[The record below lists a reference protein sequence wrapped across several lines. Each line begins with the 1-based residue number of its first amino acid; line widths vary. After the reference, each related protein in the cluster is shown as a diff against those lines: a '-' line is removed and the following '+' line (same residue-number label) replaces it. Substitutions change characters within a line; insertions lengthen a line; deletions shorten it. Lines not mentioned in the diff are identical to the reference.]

1 MPPNRAAP
9 AVYIGPIGD
18 EGIGSGRPHATGE
31 LEREPELSP
40 GEERAILD
48 EVVSRV
54 PVGICLLWGREL
66 RYRLVNQR
74 FYELIPNRGDVIGR
88 TVGEV
93 YPEIAEQVN
102 EVLLPIFETGQA
114 VERQESE
121 MVFGAS
127 GGEQGPMRYFN
138 STIVPIRGG
147 DGRVAGLLAMFVD
160 TSAVV
165 HERHYLER
173 ELSAQ
178 HELADV
184 LQRSLLPERLPQV
197 ERIGLAARYLAAGE
211 RARVGGDFYEVF
223 EAHGS
228 LFVILGDVAG
238 KGPEAAATTALI
250 RHVVRALAMY
260 ERRPALL
267 LERLREVLLSR
278 EDDPMCTV
286 VCAVAERP
294 RSARRLTIA
303 AAGHPLPLLV
313 GRRRRAREV
322 GSENPLLNLGDAGEM
337 VESSVRLRR
346 GDRLFFYTDGLTD
359 AQAPDRV
366 LTSEELAGALSG
378 RENLPLEELLDN
390 VVAWACGP
398 EGRFRDD
405 IAVLALE
412 RL

>member
-1 MPPNRAAP
+1 MG
-9 AVYIGPIGD
+9 V
-18 EGIGSGRPHATGE
+18 ESIGSERPDTTGE
-31 LEREPELSP
+31 LGREPELTAV
-40 GEERAILD
+40 EERAILD
-48 EVVSRV
+48 EVVGRV

-74 FYELIPNRGDVIGR
+74 FYELIPDRGDVIGR

-93 YPEIAEQVN
+93 YPEISERVN
-102 EVLLPIFETGQA
+102 EVLLPIFESGES
-114 VERQESE
+114 VERREAE
-121 MVFGAS
+121 LVFGPPDEDP
-127 GGEQGPMRYFN
+127 GTPRYFN
-138 STIVPIRGG
+138 STIIPIAGA
-147 DGRVAGLLAMFVD
+147 DGTVAGLLAMFVD
-160 TSAVV
+160 TSDVV
-165 HERHYLER
+165 RERHYLER

-184 LQRSLLPERLPQV
+184 LQRSLLPEQLPQV

-228 LFVILGDVAG
+228 LFVVLGDVAG
-238 KGPEAAATTALI
+238 KGAEAAATTALI

-267 LERLREVLLSR
+267 LERLREVLSGR
-278 EDDPMCTV
+278 DDDPMCTV
-286 VCAVAERP
+286 VCAVVDHP

-313 GRRRRAREV
+313 GRRKPAREV
-322 GSENPLLNLGDAGEM
+322 GAENPLLNLRDAGEM

-346 GDRLFFYTDGLTD
+346 GDRVFFYTDGLTD

-366 LTSEELAGALSG
+366 LTIEELTGALSG
-378 RENLPLEELLDN
+378 RENLPLEQLLDN
-390 VVAWACGP
+390 VIGWACAP
-398 EGRFRDD
+398 DGRFRDD

-412 RL
+412 RR

>member
-9 AVYIGPIGD
+9 AVYIGSIGA

-31 LEREPELSP
+31 LEREPEFSP
-40 GEERAILD
+40 REERAILD
-48 EVVSRV
+48 EVVSRA

-66 RYRLVNQR
+66 RYRMVNAR
-74 FYELIPNRGDVIGR
+74 FYELIPDRGDVIGR

-93 YPEIAEQVN
+93 YPEIAERMD
-102 EVLLPIFETGQA
+102 EILLPIFDTGEP
-114 VERQESE
+114 VERRESPIA
-121 MVFGAS
+121 FGAP
-127 GGEQGPMRYFN
+127 GEGAPRYFN
-138 STIVPIRGG
+138 STIIPIRGG
-147 DGRVAGLLAMFVD
+147 DGTVAGLLAMFVD
-160 TSAVV
+160 TSEVV
-165 HERHYLER
+165 RERHYLER